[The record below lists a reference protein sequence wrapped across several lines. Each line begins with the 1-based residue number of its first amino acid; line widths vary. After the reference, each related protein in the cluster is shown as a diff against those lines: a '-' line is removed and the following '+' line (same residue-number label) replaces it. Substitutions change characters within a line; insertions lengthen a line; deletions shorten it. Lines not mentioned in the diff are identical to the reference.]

1 MMRTNPM
8 LLIDFYKA
16 VHAEMLPRGINKS
29 VSYETARMS
38 RIKRWNEI
46 VSFIWQP
53 ICKTYL
59 VDYFNENFF
68 NRPFDEVISEYAYD
82 CSNDQLGLIN
92 MIPITQYLIK
102 KGVI

>member
-1 MMRTNPM
+1 MKKTNPM

-53 ICKTYL
+53 ICKTYGCYY
-59 VDYFNENFF
+59 V
-68 NRPFDEVISEYAYD
+68 
-82 CSNDQLGLIN
+82 G
-92 MIPITQYLIK
+92 
-102 KGVI
+102 